1 MTTMLMGSEDSKG
14 TESLVPSGG
23 GSMRRNRRGVAS
35 RFAAIALI
43 VPMLGGCAS
52 RSDRIAAGDPFAPGS
67 APATLT
73 GATLLTDGETPRLLL
88 TGNGPLAPTLYNR
101 EGSTKVVVDIANV
114 VASPGFEPP
123 RADGVILSSLDMKS
137 FTELG
142 KPHIQF
148 QLTGR
153 SPLEPAIT
161 SESGSPAMSIALG
174 KAAPATVATV
184 VVAAATLP
192 PAAPAQAPEP
202 ALAEPTVKV
211 EDVPRAAP
219 IAHVASAAPEA
230 PAVMSASAVAPAAMS
245 ASAASPARPAPIAAG
260 ADAPPKPV
268 RHAASGHRATR
279 LSAVNVRLSDGKLVA
294 TLAGNGNFTYET
306 FALENPPRYVVDL
319 PGVLLATPKRV
330 QDVKHSAV
338 SRVRVSQF
346 KGGSEPVTRVVF
358 DLTSPAEPTAKT
370 APSALALAFGRASA
384 PAATMSAS
392 ADASAVSAAPA
403 AAPEPKPAPAAVRAT
418 PERIAEAQPVPAAGS
433 YEKHEIDDPKEPVV
447 RGGRVLDLTTSP
459 AAVVAARP
467 AAPAEEAKA
476 ASPAPAVSAPTDTL
490 NAAPAPKADAP
501 RLVQASPEVHEV
513 KTPPVALV
521 KPASAE
527 PRWGKSATAGDKA
540 LIEAAEALLVQQD
553 SSSRPHEIAN
563 PYEARTLGAGDKQY
577 TGEPITLNLKDA
589 DIKDTLQ
596 RFSELTQ
603 LNIVL
608 DPDVRGTV
616 TVSLQDI
623 PWDQALELI
632 LKINQLG
639 YVLEGNIMRIA
650 STNKLTQEENSR
662 LQFIQAQDKNR
673 PLRTVL
679 QKISYSNAT
688 EMAATARKV
697 MSSRG
702 DIFIDT
708 RSNTLVIKELPDYL
722 PTVLDLIKNL
732 DIASP
737 QVMIEA
743 RIVEANR
750 TWSNSIGVVWG
761 FNGVAGAATGN
772 TTGLVFPNSGSVAG
786 NVSLPSGAP
795 QVLQLSLANVLNT
808 FNLDAEIHAAESRG
822 LVKVI
827 STPKIQTQTGE
838 LASIQSGFQ
847 IPVQTTVNNTTSV
860 LYINATL
867 RLDVTPQITN
877 EGTVI
882 MDVTIQKREPAVG
895 INIAGGQNI
904 PLTTRDAKTRLMVRD
919 GGTAVI
925 GGIFKITTNDSQS
938 MIPGLWKIPILGN
951 LFRSRDVS
959 ETTDELMI
967 FITPRIIR

>member
-1 MTTMLMGSEDSKG
+1 
-14 TESLVPSGG
+14 
-23 GSMRRNRRGVAS
+23 MRRNRRGFMS
-35 RFAAIALI
+35 RFVVFAL
-43 VPMLGGCAS
+43 VGPVLGGCAS
-52 RSDRIAAGDPFAPGS
+52 RNDRVAAGNPSATGAA

-88 TGNGPLAPTLYNR
+88 SGNGPLSPTLYNR
-101 EGSTKVVVDIANV
+101 EGSTKVVVDIANAIV
-114 VASPGFEPP
+114 SPGLEPP
-123 RADGVILSSLDMKS
+123 RADGVILSRLDMKS
-137 FTELG
+137 FTEMG

-148 QLTGR
+148 ELTGR
-153 SPLEPAIT
+153 SPLAPAIT
-161 SESGSPAMSIALG
+161 SESGSPAMAIALG
-174 KAAPATVATV
+174 KSVPVAT
-184 VVAAATLP
+184 
-192 PAAPAQAPEP
+192 
-202 ALAEPTVKV
+202 
-211 EDVPRAAP
+211 
-219 IAHVASAAPEA
+219 
-230 PAVMSASAVAPAAMS
+230 MSASASAPAAATTMASATLPASALDAAAPAKAPEAAPAEPAVRVEDVSAARTAPAPASFNASAGASAAATMS
-245 ASAASPARPAPIAAG
+245 ASAAAPAA
-260 ADAPPKPV
+260 PV
-268 RHAASGHRATR
+268 RHAAAGRAATR
-279 LSAVNVRLSDGKLVA
+279 LSGVSVQVSDGKLVA
-294 TLAGNGNFTYET
+294 TLAGNGSFTYET
-306 FALENPPRYVVDL
+306 FSLENPPRYVVDL
-319 PGVLLATPKRV
+319 PGVLLSMSKRA
-330 QDVKHSAV
+330 QDVKGAAV

-346 KGGSEPVTRVVF
+346 KAGPEPVTRVVF
-358 DLTSPAEPTAKT
+358 DLASPSEPAAK
-370 APSALALAFGRASA
+370 ASPSALALVFGSASVAASA
-384 PAATMSAS
+384 TVSAS
-392 ADASAVSAAPA
+392 AAAPA
-403 AAPEPKPAPAAVRAT
+403 AVSASKAPEPQPAVVRAAPEKVAVT
-418 PERIAEAQPVPAAGS
+418 PPVPAAAS

-447 RGGRVLDLTTSP
+447 KEGRALDVTTS
-459 AAVVAARP
+459 
-467 AAPAEEAKA
+467 
-476 ASPAPAVSAPTDTL
+476 SAGSS
-490 NAAPAPKADAP
+490 APAPPAVAVATVPAP
-501 RLVQASPEVHEV
+501 KPEATHLVQASPEVHEV
-513 KTPPVALV
+513 KA
-521 KPASAE
+521 PAAAPAAPARSVSAE
-527 PRWGKSATAGDKA
+527 PRRKKAVTAEDKA

-553 SSSRPHEIAN
+553 GSSRPREIAN
-563 PYEARTLGAGDKQY
+563 PYEARTLGSGDKQY

-650 STNKLTQEENSR
+650 STSKLTQEENSR
-662 LQFIQAQDKNR
+662 LQFLQAQDKNR

-679 QKISYSNAT
+679 QKISYANAN

-697 MSSRG
+697 MSARG
-702 DIFIDT
+702 DIFIDA

-750 TWSNSIGVVWG
+750 TFSNEVGIVWG
-761 FNGVAGAATGN
+761 FHGVADAAHGN
-772 TTGLVFPNSGSVAG
+772 TTGLVFPNSGTTSG

-795 QVLQLSLANVLNT
+795 QVLSLTLANVLNT
-808 FNLDAEIHAAESRG
+808 FNLDAALHAAESRG

-827 STPKIQTQTGE
+827 STPKVQTQTGE
-838 LASIQSGFQ
+838 EASIQSGFQ

-882 MDVTIQKREPAVG
+882 MNITIQKREPAVG

-925 GGIFKITTNDSQS
+925 GGIFKITTNDGQS

-951 LFRSRDVS
+951 LFRSRDQTES
-959 ETTDELMI
+959 TDELMI

>member
-1 MTTMLMGSEDSKG
+1 
-14 TESLVPSGG
+14 
-23 GSMRRNRRGVAS
+23 MRRNRRGFMS
-35 RFAAIALI
+35 RFAALAL
-43 VPMLGGCAS
+43 VGPVLGGCAS
-52 RSDRIAAGDPFAPGS
+52 RNDRVAAGNPSATGMS
-67 APATLT
+67 ANGVAPATLT

-88 TGNGPLAPTLYNR
+88 SGNGPLSPTLYNR
-101 EGSTKVVVDIANV
+101 EGSTKVVVDIANAV
-114 VASPGFEPP
+114 VSPGLEPP
-123 RADGVILSSLDMKS
+123 RADGVILSRLDMKS
-137 FTELG
+137 FTEMG

-148 QLTGR
+148 ELTGR

-161 SESGSPAMSIALG
+161 SESGSPAMAIALG
-174 KAAPATVATV
+174 KAATATTMAS
-184 VVAAATLP
+184 ATLP
-192 PAAPAQAPEP
+192 ALPASAPPAAETTNAPEP
-202 ALAEPTVKV
+202 VPAEPVVRV
-211 EDVPRAAP
+211 EDVPAT
-219 IAHVASAAPEA
+219 V
-230 PAVMSASAVAPAAMS
+230 SASAGAPAGVSASAGVPAAAPAAV
-245 ASAASPARPAPIAAG
+245 AAG
-260 ADAPPKPV
+260 RDAPPVPV
-268 RHAASGHRATR
+268 RHAAAGRAATR
-279 LSAVNVRLSDGKLVA
+279 LSGVSVQVSNGKLVA
-294 TLAGNGNFTYET
+294 TLAGNGSFTYET

-319 PGVLLATPKRV
+319 PGVLLAMSKRA
-330 QDVKHSAV
+330 QDVKHSTV

-346 KGGSEPVTRVVF
+346 KTGAEPVTRVVF
-358 DLTSPAEPTAKT
+358 DLASLSEPAAK
-370 APSALALAFGRASA
+370 ASPSALALVF
-384 PAATMSAS
+384 MSAS
-392 ADASAVSAAPA
+392 AASSMNASAGASATAAMSASNASEPQPA
-403 AAPEPKPAPAAVRAT
+403 LVRAAPEKVAAT
-418 PERIAEAQPVPAAGS
+418 PPVPAAAS

-447 RGGRVLDLTTSP
+447 SEGRALDVTTSSSSAGSSAQAS
-459 AAVVAARP
+459 AAVRT
-467 AAPAEEAKA
+467 AAPAGESKA
-476 ASPAPAVSAPTDTL
+476 AAPPPAS
-490 NAAPAPKADAP
+490 AAPAPLAP
-501 RLVQASPEVHEV
+501 PAAPVAVATVPAPKSETTHLVQASPEVHEV
-513 KTPPVALV
+513 KAPPAA
-521 KPASAE
+521 PAAPAKSVSAE
-527 PRWGKSATAGDKA
+527 PRRKKVVTAEDKA

-563 PYEARTLGAGDKQY
+563 PYETRTLGAGDKQY

-650 STNKLTQEENSR
+650 STTKLTQEENSR
-662 LQFIQAQDKNR
+662 LQFLQAQDKNR

-679 QKISYSNAT
+679 QKISYANAN

-697 MSSRG
+697 MSARG

-732 DIASP
+732 DVASP

-750 TWSNSIGVVWG
+750 TFSNSIGVVWD

-786 NVSLPSGAP
+786 NISLPSGAP
-795 QVLQLSLANVLNT
+795 QVLSLSLANVLNT
-808 FNLDAEIHAAESRG
+808 FNLDAALHAAESRG

-827 STPKIQTQTGE
+827 STPKVQTQTGE
-838 LASIQSGFQ
+838 EASIQSGFQ

-882 MDVTIQKREPAVG
+882 MNITIQKREPAVG

-925 GGIFKITTNDSQS
+925 GGIFKITTNDGQS

-951 LFRSRDVS
+951 LFRSRDQTES
-959 ETTDELMI
+959 TDELMI

>member
-14 TESLVPSGG
+14 TGSLVPSGG

-174 KAAPATVATV
+174 KAAAATVMA
-184 VVAAATLP
+184 AAATLP
-192 PAAPAQAPEP
+192 PALPALAPEP
-202 ALAEPTVKV
+202 APAEPAVKV
-211 EDVPRAAP
+211 EDVPQ
-219 IAHVASAAPEA
+219 
-230 PAVMSASAVAPAAMS
+230 
-245 ASAASPARPAPIAAG
+245 ASPVANAAG
-260 ADAPPKPV
+260 APPKPV
-268 RHAASGHRATR
+268 RHAASGHLATR
-279 LSAVNVRLSDGKLVA
+279 LSAVNVQLSDGKLVA

-306 FALENPPRYVVDL
+306 FALDNPPRYVVDL

-330 QDVKHSAV
+330 QDVKHFAV

-358 DLTSPAEPTAKT
+358 DLASPAEPAAKT
-370 APSALALAFGRASA
+370 APSALAFAFGKA
-384 PAATMSAS
+384 PATMSAS
-392 ADASAVSAAPA
+392 AASAAPGA
-403 AAPEPKPAPAAVRAT
+403 ASEPKPAPVRAA

-433 YEKHEIDDPKEPVV
+433 YEKHEIDDPREPVV
-447 RGGRVLDLTTSP
+447 REGRAMDLTTSP
-459 AAVVAARP
+459 TALVVARP

-476 ASPAPAVSAPTDTL
+476 ASPAPADNS
-490 NAAPAPKADAP
+490 NAAPGAKADAP

-513 KTPPVALV
+513 KTPPVALA

-527 PRWGKSATAGDKA
+527 PRRKKGPTAEDKA

-553 SSSRPHEIAN
+553 GSSRPREIAN

-650 STNKLTQEENSR
+650 STSKLTQEEISR
-662 LQFIQAQDKNR
+662 QQFITAQDKNR

-679 QKISYSNAT
+679 QKVSYANAS

-697 MSSRG
+697 MSARG

-750 TWSNSIGVVWG
+750 TFSNSIGIAWG
-761 FNGVAGAATGN
+761 FNGAADAAHGN
-772 TTGLVFPNSGSVAG
+772 TTGLVFPNSGTVDG
-786 NVSLPSGAP
+786 NVSLPSGAG
-795 QVLQLSLANVLNT
+795 QVLHLSLANVLNT
-808 FNLDAEIHAAESRG
+808 FNLDAAIHAAESRG
-822 LVKVI
+822 LAKVI
-827 STPKIQTQTGE
+827 STPKVQTQTGE
-838 LASIQSGFQ
+838 QASIQSGFQ
-847 IPVQTTVNNTTSV
+847 LPVQTTVNNTTSV

-882 MDVTIQKREPAVG
+882 MDITIQKREPVAG
-895 INIAGGQNI
+895 INIASGANI

-925 GGIFKITTNDSQS
+925 GGIFKVTSNDAQS

-951 LFRSRDVS
+951 LFRSRDLS
-959 ETTDELMI
+959 ESTDELMI

>member
-1 MTTMLMGSEDSKG
+1 
-14 TESLVPSGG
+14 
-23 GSMRRNRRGVAS
+23 MRRNRRGVAS
-35 RFAAIALI
+35 RFAALALI
-43 VPMLGGCAS
+43 VPALGGCAS
-52 RSDRIAAGDPFAPGS
+52 HTDRVSTGDPSAAGAAPV
-67 APATLT
+67 TLT

-101 EGSTKVVVDIANV
+101 EGSTKVVIDVANAV
-114 VASPGFEPP
+114 LSPGLEPP
-123 RADGVILSSLDMKS
+123 RADGVILSRLDMKS
-137 FTELG
+137 FTEMG

-148 QLTGR
+148 ELTGR
-153 SPLEPAIT
+153 APIEPAIT
-161 SESGSPAMSIALG
+161 SDSGSPAMAIALG
-174 KAAPATVATV
+174 KPAPAPVAAP
-184 VVAAATLP
+184 VAAPPVVELASVEP
-192 PAAPAQAPEP
+192 ARAPSEPARASEPAAVDIP
-202 ALAEPTVKV
+202 VKV
-211 EDVPRAAP
+211 EDVSSPPVAPPVAGAAP
-219 IAHVASAAPEA
+219 V
-230 PAVMSASAVAPAAMS
+230 
-245 ASAASPARPAPIAAG
+245 
-260 ADAPPKPV
+260 PV
-268 RHAASGHRATR
+268 RHAAQGSPATR
-279 LSAVNVRLSDGKLVA
+279 LSAVNVRTKDGELVA
-294 TLAGNGNFTYET
+294 TLAGNGSFAYET
-306 FALENPPRYVVDL
+306 FTLENPPRYVVDL
-319 PGVLLATPKRV
+319 PGVLLATPRKS
-330 QDVKHSAV
+330 QDVRHAAV

-358 DLTSPAEPTAKT
+358 DLSSPAEPAAKSGT
-370 APSALALAFGRASA
+370 SGLALSFGSAQALVASA
-384 PAATMSAS
+384 PAPPP
-392 ADASAVSAAPA
+392 APA
-403 AAPEPKPAPAAVRAT
+403 AANAPAPVSAPPAPVAAVAVAPAEPKPALVRAA
-418 PERIAEAQPVPAAGS
+418 PEMVAAASPVPAAGS
-433 YEKHEIDDPKEPVV
+433 YEKHEVDEPKEPVV
-447 RGGRVLDLTTSP
+447 SEGRALDVTTTATAGHAAPPATSP
-459 AAVVAARP
+459 A
-467 AAPAEEAKA
+467 
-476 ASPAPAVSAPTDTL
+476 PAPAVSASPA
-490 NAAPAPKADAP
+490 AAPVAAPDAP
-501 RLVQASPEVHEV
+501 RLVQASPEFREV
-513 KTPPVALV
+513 KAPS
-521 KPASAE
+521 PAAAPAPAPAKVTAVE
-527 PRWGKSATAGDKA
+527 PRRRKAPTAEDKA

-553 SSSRPHEIAN
+553 GSSRPREIAN
-563 PYEARTLGAGDKQY
+563 PYETRTLGSGDKQY

-662 LQFIQAQDKNR
+662 LQFMQAQDKNR

-679 QKISYSNAT
+679 QKISYGNAQ

-697 MSSRG
+697 MSARG

-743 RIVEANR
+743 RIIEANR
-750 TWSNSIGVVWG
+750 TFSNEIGIVWG
-761 FNGVAGAATGN
+761 FNGVADASHGN

-786 NVSLPSGAP
+786 LVSLPSGAS
-795 QVLQLSLANVLNT
+795 QVLGLRLANVLNT
-808 FNLDAEIHAAESRG
+808 FSLDAAIHAAESRG
-822 LVKVI
+822 LVKVV
-827 STPKIQTQTGE
+827 STPKVQTQTGE

-925 GGIFKITTNDSQS
+925 GGIFKITTNDGQS

-951 LFRSRDVS
+951 LFRSRTQTES
-959 ETTDELMI
+959 TDELMI

>member
-1 MTTMLMGSEDSKG
+1 
-14 TESLVPSGG
+14 
-23 GSMRRNRRGVAS
+23 MRRNRRGFMS
-35 RFAAIALI
+35 RFAALAL
-43 VPMLGGCAS
+43 VGPVLGGCAS
-52 RSDRIAAGDPFAPGS
+52 RNDRVVAGNPSTTGA

-88 TGNGPLAPTLYNR
+88 SGNGPLSPTLYNR
-101 EGSTKVVVDIANV
+101 EGSTKVVVDIANAV
-114 VASPGFEPP
+114 VSPGLEPP
-123 RADGVILSSLDMKS
+123 RADGVILSRLDMKS
-137 FTELG
+137 FTEMG

-148 QLTGR
+148 ELTGR

-161 SESGSPAMSIALG
+161 SESGSPAMAIALG
-174 KAAPATVATV
+174 KAS
-184 VVAAATLP
+184 
-192 PAAPAQAPEP
+192 PAAPATTMASATLSASALPAAAPAKAPEP
-202 ALAEPTVKV
+202 A
-211 EDVPRAAP
+211 
-219 IAHVASAAPEA
+219 
-230 PAVMSASAVAPAAMS
+230 PAT
-245 ASAASPARPAPIAAG
+245 PAPVAG
-260 ADAPPKPV
+260 ADAPPVPV
-268 RHAASGHRATR
+268 HHAAAGRAATR
-279 LSAVNVRLSDGKLVA
+279 LSGVSVQVSDGKLVA
-294 TLAGNGNFTYET
+294 TLAGNGSFTYET

-319 PGVLLATPKRV
+319 PGVLLAMPKRA
-330 QDVKHSAV
+330 QDVKHAAV
-338 SRVRVSQF
+338 SRVRISQF
-346 KGGSEPVTRVVF
+346 KAGTEPVTRVVF
-358 DLTSPAEPTAKT
+358 DLASPSEPAAK
-370 APSALALAFGRASA
+370 ASPSALVFVFGSASA
-384 PAATMSAS
+384 PA
-392 ADASAVSAAPA
+392 PA
-403 AAPEPKPAPAAVRAT
+403 AAREPSSEKVSEPQPSLVRAAPEKVAAT
-418 PERIAEAQPVPAAGS
+418 PPVPAAAS

-447 RGGRVLDLTTSP
+447 SEGRALDVTTSSAGSSAGSSAP
-459 AAVVAARP
+459 ASAGVRM
-467 AAPAEEAKA
+467 AAPAGESKA
-476 ASPAPAVSAPTDTL
+476 AAPPSAS
-490 NAAPAPKADAP
+490 AAPAPPAAP
-501 RLVQASPEVHEV
+501 VAVATVPAPKSEATHLVQASPEVHEV
-513 KTPPVALV
+513 KAPPATPAAPTRSV
-521 KPASAE
+521 SAE
-527 PRWGKSATAGDKA
+527 PRRKKVVTAEDKA

-553 SSSRPHEIAN
+553 GSSRPREIVN
-563 PYEARTLGAGDKQY
+563 PYETRTLGSGDKQY

-650 STNKLTQEENSR
+650 STTKLTQEENAR

-679 QKISYSNAT
+679 QKISYANAQ

-743 RIVEANR
+743 RIIEAQR
-750 TWSNSIGVVWG
+750 TFANEIGIVWG
-761 FNGVAGAATGN
+761 ANGVADASHGN
-772 TTGLVFPNSGSVAG
+772 TTGLVFPNSGTIDG
-786 NVSLPSGAP
+786 NVTLPSGAG
-795 QVLQLSLANVLNT
+795 QVLHLSLANVLNT
-808 FNLDAEIHAAESRG
+808 FSLDAAIHAAESRG
-822 LVKVI
+822 LVKII

-838 LASIQSGFQ
+838 LASIQSGVQ
-847 IPVQTTVNNTTSV
+847 LPVQTTVNNTTSV

-882 MDVTIQKREPAVG
+882 MDITIQKREPVPG
-895 INIAGGQNI
+895 INIASGQNI
-904 PLTTRDAKTRLMVRD
+904 PMTTRDAKTRLMVRD

-925 GGIFKITTNDSQS
+925 GGIFKVTTNDAQS

-951 LFRSRDVS
+951 LFRSRDQTES
-959 ETTDELMI
+959 TDELMI

>member
-1 MTTMLMGSEDSKG
+1 
-14 TESLVPSGG
+14 
-23 GSMRRNRRGVAS
+23 MRRNRRGVAS
-35 RFAAIALI
+35 RFAALALI
-43 VPMLGGCAS
+43 VPVLGGCAS
-52 RSDRIAAGDPFAPGS
+52 RTDRLATGNPAANGA

-101 EGSTKVVVDIANV
+101 EGSTKVVIDVANAV
-114 VASPGFEPP
+114 ISPGLEPP
-123 RADGVILSSLDMKS
+123 RADGVVLSRLDMKS
-137 FTELG
+137 FTEMG
-142 KPHIQF
+142 KPHVQF
-148 QLTGR
+148 ELTGR
-153 SPLEPAIT
+153 APIEPAIT
-161 SESGSPAMSIALG
+161 SESGSPAMAIALG
-174 KAAPATVATV
+174 KPAPAPAVAAAPAV
-184 VVAAATLP
+184 
-192 PAAPAQAPEP
+192 P
-202 ALAEPTVKV
+202 ALVLAEAVPAVEPVGSADRAPLEPLVKT
-211 EDVPRAAP
+211 EDVSSP
-219 IAHVASAAPEA
+219 ASSVSAVSPAIPA
-230 PAVMSASAVAPAAMS
+230 NSPAVADSAPV
-245 ASAASPARPAPIAAG
+245 
-260 ADAPPKPV
+260 PV
-268 RHAASGHRATR
+268 RHAAAGRPATR
-279 LSAVNVRLSDGKLVA
+279 LSAVRVQTVGGALVA
-294 TLAGNGNFTYET
+294 TLAGNGSFAYET
-306 FALENPPRYVVDL
+306 FALANPPRYVVDL
-319 PGVLLATPKRV
+319 PGVLLATPRKS
-330 QDVKHSAV
+330 QDVGHAAV

-358 DLTSPAEPTAKT
+358 DLVSPVEPGARNS
-370 APSALALAFGRASA
+370 ASALALSFDG
-384 PAATMSAS
+384 AATVAAAAQVAPVERSEAKP
-392 ADASAVSAAPA
+392 APVRAAPERVAA
-403 AAPEPKPAPAAVRAT
+403 AAPMPT
-418 PERIAEAQPVPAAGS
+418 AGS
-433 YEKHEIDDPKEPVV
+433 YEKHEVDDPREPVV
-447 RGGRVLDLTTSP
+447 REGRALDLTTPPAKPSAST
-459 AAVVAARP
+459 AAVSTA
-467 AAPAEEAKA
+467 AAPAA
-476 ASPAPAVSAPTDTL
+476 AAPTVSGPPV
-490 NAAPAPKADAP
+490 ASSVPASTSDAP
-501 RLVQASPEVHEV
+501 RLVQASQEFREV
-513 KTPPVALV
+513 KAPPPPPSAAPV
-521 KPASAE
+521 KAAAVVE
-527 PRWGKSATAGDKA
+527 PRRRKAPTAEDKA

-553 SSSRPHEIAN
+553 GSSRPREIAN
-563 PYEARTLGAGDKQY
+563 PYEARTLGSGDKQY

-679 QKISYSNAT
+679 QKVSYGNAP

-708 RSNTLVIKELPDYL
+708 RSNTLIIKELPDYL

-743 RIVEANR
+743 RIIEANR
-750 TWSNSIGVVWG
+750 TFSNEIGIVWG
-761 FNGVAGAATGN
+761 FNGFADAGHGN
-772 TTGLVFPNSGSVAG
+772 TTGLVFPSSGSVAG
-786 NVSLPSGAP
+786 NVSLPSGGP
-795 QVLQLSLANVLNT
+795 QLLRLSLANVLNT
-808 FNLDAEIHAAESRG
+808 FSLDAAIHAAESRG
-822 LVKVI
+822 LVKVV
-827 STPKIQTQTGE
+827 STPKVQTQTGE

-882 MDVTIQKREPAVG
+882 MDVSVQKREPAVG

-925 GGIFKITTNDSQS
+925 GGIFKITTNDGQS

-951 LFRSRDVS
+951 LFRSRTQT
-959 ETTDELMI
+959 ENTDELMI

>member
-1 MTTMLMGSEDSKG
+1 MS
-14 TESLVPSGG
+14 
-23 GSMRRNRRGVAS
+23 AS
-35 RFAAIALI
+35 T
-43 VPMLGGCAS
+43 G
-52 RSDRIAAGDPFAPGS
+52 
-67 APATLT
+67 APA
-73 GATLLTDGETPRLLL
+73 
-88 TGNGPLAPTLYNR
+88 
-101 EGSTKVVVDIANV
+101 
-114 VASPGFEPP
+114 
-123 RADGVILSSLDMKS
+123 
-137 FTELG
+137 
-142 KPHIQF
+142 
-148 QLTGR
+148 
-153 SPLEPAIT
+153 
-161 SESGSPAMSIALG
+161 
-174 KAAPATVATV
+174 
-184 VVAAATLP
+184 VAAA
-192 PAAPAQAPEP
+192 APG
-202 ALAEPTVKV
+202 
-211 EDVPRAAP
+211 
-219 IAHVASAAPEA
+219 H
-230 PAVMSASAVAPAAMS
+230 
-245 ASAASPARPAPIAAG
+245 ASP
-260 ADAPPKPV
+260 DAPPVPV
-268 RHAASGHRATR
+268 RHAAAGRAATR
-279 LSAVNVRLSDGKLVA
+279 LSDVSVQVSDGKLVA
-294 TLAGNGNFTYET
+294 TLAGNGSFTYET

-319 PGVLLATPKRV
+319 PGVLLAVPKRA
-330 QDVKHSAV
+330 QDVKHAAV

-346 KGGSEPVTRVVF
+346 KAGDAPVTRVVF
-358 DLTSPAEPTAKT
+358 DLASPSEPVARTSPG
-370 APSALALAFGRASA
+370 ALALVFGSTF
-384 PAATMSAS
+384 ATPGNVSVSAS
-392 ADASAVSAAPA
+392 KTAEPQPAPVR
-403 AAPEPKPAPAAVRAT
+403 APEKITAT
-418 PERIAEAQPVPAAGS
+418 PPVPAAAS

-447 RGGRVLDLTTSP
+447 SEGRALDVTTSSSSSSVPASAVVRTAVP
-459 AAVVAARP
+459 AAEPKAVPPPAVAASAPP
-467 AAPAEEAKA
+467 AAPVAMAKV
-476 ASPAPAVSAPTDTL
+476 PETPHV
-490 NAAPAPKADAP
+490 
-501 RLVQASPEVHEV
+501 VQASPEVHEV
-513 KTPPVALV
+513 KAPPAP
-521 KPASAE
+521 PARSVSAE
-527 PRWGKSATAGDKA
+527 PRGKKVATAEDKA

-553 SSSRPHEIAN
+553 GSSRPLEIAN
-563 PYEARTLGAGDKQY
+563 PYETRTLGSGDKQY

-650 STNKLTQEENSR
+650 STSKLTQEESSR
-662 LQFIQAQDKNR
+662 LQFLQAQDKNR

-679 QKISYSNAT
+679 QKVSYANAA

-697 MSSRG
+697 MSARG

-750 TWSNSIGVVWG
+750 TFSNEVGIVWG
-761 FNGVAGAATGN
+761 FSGVADAAHGN
-772 TTGLVFPNSGSVAG
+772 TTGLVFPNSGTVDG

-795 QVLQLSLANVLNT
+795 QVLHLTLANVLDT
-808 FNLDAEIHAAESRG
+808 FNLDASLHAAESRG

-827 STPKIQTQTGE
+827 STPKVQTQTGE
-838 LASIQSGFQ
+838 EASIQSGFQ

-882 MDVTIQKREPAVG
+882 MNITIQKREPAVG

-925 GGIFKITTNDSQS
+925 GGIFKITTNDGQS

-951 LFRSRDVS
+951 LFRSRTQTES
-959 ETTDELMI
+959 TDELMI

>member
-1 MTTMLMGSEDSKG
+1 MTEGMSMTTMLMGSRNSKG
-14 TESLVPSGG
+14 TADFVSSGG

-35 RFAAIALI
+35 RFAALALI
-43 VPMLGGCAS
+43 VPVFGGCAS
-52 RSDRIAAGDPFAPGS
+52 RTDRVVAGNPSATGA

-101 EGSTKVVVDIANV
+101 EGSTKVVIDVANAV
-114 VASPGFEPP
+114 MSPGLEPP
-123 RADGVILSSLDMKS
+123 RADGVILSRLDMKS
-137 FTELG
+137 FTEMG

-148 QLTGR
+148 ELTGR
-153 SPLEPAIT
+153 APIEPAIT
-161 SESGSPAMSIALG
+161 SDFGSPAMAIALG
-174 KAAPATVATV
+174 RAKPAAETP
-184 VVAAATLP
+184 AAATTLASVE
-192 PAAPAQAPEP
+192 PARVPEP
-202 ALAEPTVKV
+202 APVETPVKV
-211 EDVPRAAP
+211 EDVPSP
-219 IAHVASAAPEA
+219 
-230 PAVMSASAVAPAAMS
+230 VAPAEP
-245 ASAASPARPAPIAAG
+245 PAV
-260 ADAPPKPV
+260 ADAAPVPV
-268 RHAASGHRATR
+268 RHAALGHAATR
-279 LSAVNVRLSDGKLVA
+279 LSAVGVQTIDGKLVA
-294 TLAGNGNFTYET
+294 TLAGNGSFAYET

-319 PGVLLATPKRV
+319 PGVLLATTRRS
-330 QDVKHSAV
+330 QDVRHAAV
-338 SRVRVSQF
+338 NRVRVSQF

-358 DLTSPAEPTAKT
+358 DLASPAEPAAKSST
-370 APSALALAFGRASA
+370 SGLALSFESAATIVAKAHATEPAALPA
-384 PAATMSAS
+384 PAPVT
-392 ADASAVSAAPA
+392 SAAAAEVSPEKPA
-403 AAPEPKPAPAAVRAT
+403 EPKPGLVRAAPEMVAAAS
-418 PERIAEAQPVPAAGS
+418 PVPAAGS
-433 YEKHEIDDPKEPVV
+433 YEKHEVDEPKEPVV
-447 RGGRVLDLTTSP
+447 REGRAVDVTTSP
-459 AAVVAARP
+459 AAPTMSAPPPPP
-467 AAPAEEAKA
+467 AVA
-476 ASPAPAVSAPTDTL
+476 ASPAAP
-490 NAAPAPKADAP
+490 PAPQADAP
-501 RLVQASPEVHEV
+501 RLVQASPEFHQV
-513 KTPPVALV
+513 KAPPPVPAAPV
-521 KPASAE
+521 KAAAAVE
-527 PRWGKSATAGDKA
+527 PRRRRAPTAEDKA

-553 SSSRPHEIAN
+553 GSSRPREIAN
-563 PYEARTLGAGDKQY
+563 PYEARTLGSGDKQY

-650 STNKLTQEENSR
+650 STSKLTQEENSR

-679 QKISYSNAT
+679 QKISYGNAQ

-697 MSSRG
+697 MSARG

-743 RIVEANR
+743 RIIEANR
-750 TWSNSIGVVWG
+750 TFSNEIGIVWG
-761 FNGVAGAATGN
+761 FSGVSNAAHGN

-795 QVLQLSLANVLNT
+795 QVLSLRLADVLNT
-808 FNLDAEIHAAESRG
+808 FSLDAAIRAAESRG
-822 LVKVI
+822 LVKVV
-827 STPKIQTQTGE
+827 STPKVQTQTGE

-925 GGIFKITTNDSQS
+925 GGIFKITTNDGQS

-951 LFRSRDVS
+951 LFRSRTQTES
-959 ETTDELMI
+959 TDELMI

>member
-14 TESLVPSGG
+14 TGSLVPSGG

-88 TGNGPLAPTLYNR
+88 TGNGPLAPTLYSR
-101 EGSTKVVVDIANV
+101 EGSTKVVVDIANA

-174 KAAPATVATV
+174 KAASATA
-184 VVAAATLP
+184 VAAAATSP
-192 PAAPAQAPEP
+192 PAAPALAPEP
-202 ALAEPTVKV
+202 APAEPTVKV
-211 EDVPRAAP
+211 EDVSRAAP
-219 IAHVASAAPEA
+219 VAHVAA
-230 PAVMSASAVAPAAMS
+230 
-245 ASAASPARPAPIAAG
+245 
-260 ADAPPKPV
+260 APPKPV
-268 RHAASGHRATR
+268 RHAASGHLATR
-279 LSAVNVRLSDGKLVA
+279 LSAVNVQLSDGKLVA

-330 QDVKHSAV
+330 QEVKHFAV
-338 SRVRVSQF
+338 TRVRVSQF

-358 DLTSPAEPTAKT
+358 DLASLAEPAAKT
-370 APSALALAFGRASA
+370 APSALAFAFGRASA
-384 PAATMSAS
+384 PATTMSAS
-392 ADASAVSAAPA
+392 AGASAVSAAPGPA
-403 AAPEPKPAPAAVRAT
+403 SEPKPAPVRAT

-447 RGGRVLDLTTSP
+447 REGRAMDLTTSP

-476 ASPAPAVSAPTDTL
+476 ASAAPTVSAPVDTL
-490 NAAPAPKADAP
+490 NAPAPKADAP

-527 PRWGKSATAGDKA
+527 PHRKKSATAEDKA

-553 SSSRPHEIAN
+553 GSSRPREIAN

-650 STNKLTQEENSR
+650 STSKLTQEENSR
-662 LQFIQAQDKNR
+662 LLFIQAQDKNR

-697 MSSRG
+697 MSARG

-743 RIVEANR
+743 RIVEATR
-750 TWSNSIGVVWG
+750 TFSNQIGITWG
-761 FNGVAGAATGN
+761 FNAAADAAHGN
-772 TTGLVFPNSGSVAG
+772 TTGLVFPNSGTVDG
-786 NVSLPSGAP
+786 NVSLPSGAG
-795 QVLQLSLANVLNT
+795 QVLHLSLANVLNT
-808 FNLDAEIHAAESRG
+808 FALDAAIHAAESRG
-822 LVKVI
+822 LAKVI
-827 STPKIQTQTGE
+827 STPKVQTQTGE

-847 IPVQTTVNNTTSV
+847 LPVQTTVNNTTSV

-882 MDVTIQKREPAVG
+882 MDITIQKREPVAG
-895 INIAGGQNI
+895 INIASGSNI

-925 GGIFKITTNDSQS
+925 GGIFKITSNDAQS